1 MKAKAKKIPAQ
12 KHRVPSI
19 GSMLEDIVGCKWSLS
34 VLELVRGGVARPG
47 AMQRAVDGLSTKVLN
62 ERLRKLQRYGILD
75 KTVFPVT
82 PPHVEYRLTAFGSQ
96 FSVLLDDVKKLQ
108 VLLENQRDVR
118 SS

>member
-1 MKAKAKKIPAQ
+1 MTTKTKKIQ
-12 KHRVPSI
+12 IGKHDIPSVS
-19 GSMLEDIVGCKWSLS
+19 GMLENIIGCKWSLS
-34 VLELVRGGVARPG
+34 VLELIRGGVTRPG
-47 AMQRAVDGLSTKVLN
+47 AMQRAMDGLSTKVLN

-82 PPHVEYRLTAFGSQ
+82 PPRVEYQLTPFGSQ

-108 VLLENQRDVR
+108 GRLEKKEKLR

>member
-1 MKAKAKKIPAQ
+1 MTTKTKKVLIRKRNA
-12 KHRVPSI
+12 HLIS
-19 GSMLEDIVGCKWSLS
+19 GMLEDIIGCKWSLS
-34 VLELVRGGVARPG
+34 VLELVRGGVVRPG

-75 KTVFPVT
+75 KTVFPET

-108 VLLENQRDVR
+108 ALLENKLDVR